1 MLAGGEGRRMGG
13 RDKGLVLHGGQPL
26 ATWGLARLA
35 PQAQALGIVA
45 NRNLTAYEAL
55 LHDSLNGVARSPLT
69 LGVRP
74 DDALWPERSGPLA
87 GILTALAH
95 SPHDWVLVSPCD
107 LPDLPVD
114 LANRLLSHALAQGAD
129 VAIPWSQ
136 APGDAMR
143 HHWVC
148 ALLHKRVSPT
158 IAAEFVKGE
167 RKVRSAITRCK
178 WLGVCFT
185 NHASFHNIN
194 TLETRD
200 GGD

>member
-1 MLAGGEGRRMGG
+1 MGG
-13 RDKGLVLHGGQPL
+13 QDKGLLRHQGQAL
-26 ATWGLARLA
+26 AGWGLARLA
-35 PQAQALGIVA
+35 PQVQALGVVA
-45 NRNLTAYEAL
+45 NRNLTAYEGLLQTAL
-55 LHDSLNGVARSPLT
+55 HGATPPPAS

-74 DDALWPERSGPLA
+74 DDDTWPERSGPLA
-87 GILTALAH
+87 GILTALVH
-95 SPHDWVLVSPCD
+95 SPHDWVLVAPCD
-107 LPDLPVD
+107 LPALPTDLVE
-114 LANRLLSHALAQGAD
+114 RLLSEAIAQGVD
-129 VAIPWSQ
+129 VAVPWSQ
-136 APGDAMR
+136 APGDAAR

-194 TLETRD
+194 TLETLD